1 MNIFKKNF
9 EDQGIINLNFIF
21 AKLLF
26 SLYNNLFMKM
36 QLYKNIYLK
45 FLIKLIINIDKLFNI
60 KNFDILRKEL

>member
-1 MNIFKKNF
+1 MDIFKKNF

>member
-36 QLYKNIYLK
+36 QLYKNVYLN

-60 KNFDILRKEL
+60 KNFDIFRKEL

>member
-9 EDQGIINLNFIF
+9 EDQAIINLNFIF

-36 QLYKNIYLK
+36 QLYKNVYLN

-60 KNFDILRKEL
+60 KNFDIFRKEL

>member
-9 EDQGIINLNFIF
+9 EDHEIINLNFIF

-60 KNFDILRKEL
+60 KNFDIFRKEL

>member
-9 EDQGIINLNFIF
+9 EDQAIINLNFIF

-60 KNFDILRKEL
+60 KNFDIFIKEL